1 MPDISAAPSAALAR
15 CDRSVQ
21 ARRTEAKADS
31 ERQIVNAQTMREVA
45 PTFTGAQAA
54 SQAKIIAEAGAVL
67 AATLESYDITSR
79 LRIAHFLGQTCVESA
94 GYRTTEEFASG
105 REYEGRTDLGNTQK
119 GDGPRYKGRGLL
131 QLTGRA
137 NYADYGKAFGVDLV
151 NNPTLA
157 AQPALSLKIAC
168 EYWKRHNINV
178 DCDRDDVQA
187 VTRKVNGGLNG
198 LTDRIA
204 FTRKAKAAVARLQ
217 AIALS
222 GATSVGAAKGA
233 AATAGAA
240 PAGGAVAGV
249 ASAPPRPVLGR
260 GSQGDAV
267 VQLQNMLRDLNFAVA
282 IDGDFGPG
290 TEVAATRFQ
299 SENGLA
305 ADGIVGPLT
314 WGALDAAKKKA

>member
-1 MPDISAAPSAALAR
+1 MVP
-15 CDRSVQ
+15 V
-21 ARRTEAKADS
+21 DS
-31 ERQIVNAQTMREVA
+31 QTMREVA
-45 PTFTGAQAA
+45 PTFSGAPAA

-79 LRIAHFLGQTCVESA
+79 LRIAHFLGQTCEESA

-105 REYEGRTDLGNTQK
+105 REYEGRQDLGNTQK

-137 NYADYGKAFGVDLV
+137 NYADYGKALGVDLV

-168 EYWKRHNINV
+168 EYWKRHDINA
-178 DCDRDDVQA
+178 DCDRDDAQA

-198 LTDRIA
+198 LSDRIA
-204 FTRKAKAAVARLQ
+204 FTQKAKTAVAKLQ
-217 AIALS
+217 AVQLS
-222 GATSVGAAKGA
+222 GAASGGA
-233 AATAGAA
+233 AAPGAASGGAAAAGAA
-240 PAGGAVAGV
+240 TGQT
-249 ASAPPRPVLGR
+249 RPVLAR

-267 VQLQNMLRDLNFAVA
+267 VQLQNLLRDENFAVA
-282 IDGDFGPG
+282 VDGDFGPG

-299 SENGLA
+299 SENGLT
-305 ADGIVGPLT
+305 ADGIVGPQT
-314 WGALDAAKKKA
+314 WAALDAAKKKAG

>member
-1 MPDISAAPSAALAR
+1 MVPVD
-15 CDRSVQ
+15 
-21 ARRTEAKADS
+21 
-31 ERQIVNAQTMREVA
+31 AQTMREVA
-45 PTFTGAQAA
+45 PTFTGAPAA
-54 SQAKIIAEAGAVL
+54 SQAKIIAEVGAVL
-67 AATLESYDITSR
+67 AATLESYDIKNR
-79 LRIAHFLGQTCVESA
+79 LRIAHFLGQTCEESA

-105 REYEGRTDLGNTQK
+105 KEYEGRADLGNTQK

-137 NYADYGKAFGVDLV
+137 NYVDYGKALGVDLV

-168 EYWKRHNINV
+168 EYWKRHNINA

-198 LTDRIA
+198 LSDRIA
-204 FTRKAKAAVARLQ
+204 FTQKAKAAVARLQ

-222 GATSVGAAKGA
+222 GAAASA
-233 AATAGAA
+233 AA
-240 PAGGAVAGV
+240 PAGAASADTAAAGV
-249 ASAPPRPVLGR
+249 APAQPRPVLGR

-290 TEVAATRFQ
+290 TEVAVTRFQ

-305 ADGIVGPLT
+305 ADGIVGPQT

>member
-1 MPDISAAPSAALAR
+1 MVPVD
-15 CDRSVQ
+15 
-21 ARRTEAKADS
+21 
-31 ERQIVNAQTMREVA
+31 AQTMREVA
-45 PTFTGAQAA
+45 PPFTGAPAI

-79 LRIAHFLGQTCVESA
+79 LRIAHFLGQTCHESA

-105 REYEGRTDLGNTQK
+105 RAYEGRADLGNTQK

-137 NYADYGKAFGVDLV
+137 NYADYGKALGVDLV

-157 AQPALSLKIAC
+157 AEPALSLKIAC
-168 EYWKRHNINV
+168 EYWKRRNINP

-198 LTDRIA
+198 LSDRIA
-204 FTRKAKAAVARLQ
+204 LTQKAKTAVARLQ

-222 GATSVGAAKGA
+222 GAATGA
-233 AATAGAA
+233 AATGAAAPAGAAPSGAAAAGAA
-240 PAGGAVAGV
+240 PAGAATSGAAAAGV
-249 ASAPPRPVLGR
+249 APAQPRPVLGR

-267 VQLQNMLRDLNFAVA
+267 VQLQDMLRDLNFAVA

-290 TEVAATRFQ
+290 TEVAVTRFQ

-305 ADGIVGPLT
+305 ADGIVGPQT

>member
-1 MPDISAAPSAALAR
+1 MVP
-15 CDRSVQ
+15 V
-21 ARRTEAKADS
+21 DS
-31 ERQIVNAQTMREVA
+31 QTMREVA
-45 PTFTGAQAA
+45 PTFSGAPAA

-79 LRIAHFLGQTCVESA
+79 LRIAHFLGQTCEESA

-105 REYEGRTDLGNTQK
+105 REYEGRQDLGNTQR

-137 NYADYGKAFGVDLV
+137 NYADYGKALAVDLV

-168 EYWKRHNINV
+168 EYWKRHDINA
-178 DCDRDDVQA
+178 DCDRDDAQA

-198 LTDRIA
+198 LSDRIA
-204 FTRKAKAAVARLQ
+204 FTQKAKTAVARLQ
-217 AIALS
+217 AVQLS
-222 GATSVGAAKGA
+222 GAASGGA
-233 AATAGAA
+233 AAPGAASGGAAAAGAA
-240 PAGGAVAGV
+240 TGQT
-249 ASAPPRPVLGR
+249 RPVLAR

-267 VQLQNMLRDLNFAVA
+267 VQLQNLLRDENFAVA
-282 IDGDFGPG
+282 VDGDFGPG

-299 SENGLA
+299 SENGLT
-305 ADGIVGPLT
+305 ADGIVGPQT
-314 WGALDAAKKKA
+314 WAALDAAKKKAG

>member
-1 MPDISAAPSAALAR
+1 MVPVDAP
-15 CDRSVQ
+15 
-21 ARRTEAKADS
+21 
-31 ERQIVNAQTMREVA
+31 TMREVA
-45 PTFTGAQAA
+45 PTFTGAPAA
-54 SQAKIIAEAGAVL
+54 SQAKIIAEVGAVL
-67 AATLESYDITSR
+67 AATLESYDIKNR
-79 LRIAHFLGQTCVESA
+79 LRIAHFLGQTCEESA

-105 REYEGRTDLGNTQK
+105 KEYEGRADLGNTQK

-137 NYADYGKAFGVDLV
+137 NYVDYGKALGVDLV

-168 EYWKRHNINV
+168 EYWKRHNINA

-198 LTDRIA
+198 LSDRIA
-204 FTRKAKAAVARLQ
+204 FTQKAKAAVARLQ

-222 GATSVGAAKGA
+222 GAAASA
-233 AATAGAA
+233 AA
-240 PAGGAVAGV
+240 PAGAASADTAAAGV
-249 ASAPPRPVLGR
+249 APAQPRPVLGR

-290 TEVAATRFQ
+290 TEVAVTRFQ

-305 ADGIVGPLT
+305 ADGIVGPQT

>member
-1 MPDISAAPSAALAR
+1 MVPVDAP
-15 CDRSVQ
+15 
-21 ARRTEAKADS
+21 
-31 ERQIVNAQTMREVA
+31 TMREVA
-45 PTFTGAQAA
+45 PTFTGAPAA
-54 SQAKIIAEAGAVL
+54 SQAKIIAEVGAVL
-67 AATLESYDITSR
+67 AATLESYDIKNR
-79 LRIAHFLGQTCVESA
+79 LRIAHFLGQTCEESA

-105 REYEGRTDLGNTQK
+105 KEYEGRADLGNTQK

-137 NYADYGKAFGVDLV
+137 NYADYGKALGVDLV

-168 EYWKRHNINV
+168 EYWKRHNINA

-198 LTDRIA
+198 LSDRIA
-204 FTRKAKAAVARLQ
+204 FTQKAKAAVARLQ

-222 GATSVGAAKGA
+222 GAAASA
-233 AATAGAA
+233 AA
-240 PAGGAVAGV
+240 PAGAASADTAAAGV
-249 ASAPPRPVLGR
+249 APAQPRPVLGR

-290 TEVAATRFQ
+290 TEVAVTRFQ

-305 ADGIVGPLT
+305 ADGIVGPQT

>member
-1 MPDISAAPSAALAR
+1 MVP
-15 CDRSVQ
+15 V
-21 ARRTEAKADS
+21 DS
-31 ERQIVNAQTMREVA
+31 QTMREVA
-45 PTFTGAQAA
+45 PTFSGAPAA

-79 LRIAHFLGQTCVESA
+79 LRIAHFLGQTCEESA

-105 REYEGRTDLGNTQK
+105 REYEGRQDLGNTQR

-137 NYADYGKAFGVDLV
+137 NYADYGKALGVDLV

-168 EYWKRHNINV
+168 EYWKRHDINA
-178 DCDRDDVQA
+178 DCDRDDAQA

-198 LTDRIA
+198 LSDRIA
-204 FTRKAKAAVARLQ
+204 FTQKAKTAVARLQ
-217 AIALS
+217 AVQLS
-222 GATSVGAAKGA
+222 GAASGGA
-233 AATAGAA
+233 AAPGAASSGAAAAGAA
-240 PAGGAVAGV
+240 TGQT
-249 ASAPPRPVLGR
+249 RPVLAR

-267 VQLQNMLRDLNFAVA
+267 VQLQNLLRDENFAVA
-282 IDGDFGPG
+282 VDGDFGPG

-299 SENGLA
+299 SENGLT
-305 ADGIVGPLT
+305 ADGIVGPQT
-314 WGALDAAKKKA
+314 WAALDAAKKKAG

>member
-1 MPDISAAPSAALAR
+1 MVPVD
-15 CDRSVQ
+15 
-21 ARRTEAKADS
+21 
-31 ERQIVNAQTMREVA
+31 AQTMREVA
-45 PTFTGAQAA
+45 PTFTGAPAA
-54 SQAKIIAEAGAVL
+54 SQAKIIAEVGAVL
-67 AATLESYDITSR
+67 AATLESYDIKNR
-79 LRIAHFLGQTCVESA
+79 LRIAHFLGQTCEESA

-105 REYEGRTDLGNTQK
+105 KEYEGRADLGNTQK

-137 NYADYGKAFGVDLV
+137 NYADYGKALGVDLV

-168 EYWKRHNINV
+168 EYWKRHNINA

-198 LTDRIA
+198 LSDRIA
-204 FTRKAKAAVARLQ
+204 FTQKAKAAVARLQ
-217 AIALS
+217 AVALS
-222 GATSVGAAKGA
+222 GAAASA
-233 AATAGAA
+233 AAPAGAA
-240 PAGGAVAGV
+240 PAGAAAGAAAPAGAVPAGAAAAGV
-249 ASAPPRPVLGR
+249 APGQPRPVLGR
-260 GSQGDAV
+260 GAQGDAV
-267 VQLQNMLRDLNFAVA
+267 VELQNKLRDLNFAVA

-290 TEVAATRFQ
+290 TEVAVTRFQ

-305 ADGIVGPLT
+305 ADGIVGPQT

>member
-1 MPDISAAPSAALAR
+1 MPDTSAAPSTALAR
-15 CDRSVQ
+15 RDRPIQ
-21 ARRTEAKADS
+21 ARRTARDAKADG
-31 ERQIVNAQTMREVA
+31 ERQILNAQTMREVA

-54 SQAKIIAEAGAVL
+54 SQAKIISEAGAVL
-67 AATLESYDITSR
+67 AATLESYDITGR
-79 LRIAHFLGQTCVESA
+79 VRIAHFLGQTCEESA

-105 REYEGRTDLGNTQK
+105 KEYEGRTDLGNTQK

-137 NYADYGKAFGVDLV
+137 NYADYGKALGVDLV

-168 EYWKRHNINV
+168 EYWKRHNINA

-198 LTDRIA
+198 LADRIA
-204 FTRKAKAAVARLQ
+204 FTQKAKAAVARLQ

-222 GATSVGAAKGA
+222 GAAASA
-233 AATAGAA
+233 AA
-240 PAGGAVAGV
+240 PAGGAPGQ
-249 ASAPPRPVLGR
+249 PRPVLGR
-260 GSQGDAV
+260 GAQGDAV

-290 TEVAATRFQ
+290 TEVAVTRFQ
-299 SENGLA
+299 SENGLT
-305 ADGIVGPLT
+305 ADGIVGPQT

>member
-1 MPDISAAPSAALAR
+1 MVPVD
-15 CDRSVQ
+15 
-21 ARRTEAKADS
+21 
-31 ERQIVNAQTMREVA
+31 AQTMREVA
-45 PTFTGAQAA
+45 PTFTGAPAA
-54 SQAKIIAEAGAVL
+54 SQAKIIAEVGAVL
-67 AATLESYDITSR
+67 AATLESYDIKNR
-79 LRIAHFLGQTCVESA
+79 LRIAHFLGQTCEESA

-105 REYEGRTDLGNTQK
+105 KEYEGRADLGNTQK

-137 NYADYGKAFGVDLV
+137 NYVDYGKALGVDLV

-168 EYWKRHNINV
+168 EYWKRHNINA

-198 LTDRIA
+198 LSDRIA
-204 FTRKAKAAVARLQ
+204 FTQKAKAAVARLQ

-222 GATSVGAAKGA
+222 GAAASA
-233 AATAGAA
+233 AA
-240 PAGGAVAGV
+240 PAGAASAGAGPADTAAAGV
-249 ASAPPRPVLGR
+249 APAQPRPVLGR

-290 TEVAATRFQ
+290 TEVAVTRFQ

-305 ADGIVGPLT
+305 ADGIVGPQT

>member
-1 MPDISAAPSAALAR
+1 MVPVD
-15 CDRSVQ
+15 
-21 ARRTEAKADS
+21 
-31 ERQIVNAQTMREVA
+31 AQTMREVA
-45 PTFTGAQAA
+45 PTFTGAPAA
-54 SQAKIIAEAGAVL
+54 SQAKIIAEVGAVL
-67 AATLESYDITSR
+67 AATLESYDITNR
-79 LRIAHFLGQTCVESA
+79 LRIAHFLGQTCEESA

-105 REYEGRTDLGNTQK
+105 KEYEGRADLGNTQK

-198 LTDRIA
+198 LSDRIA
-204 FTRKAKAAVARLQ
+204 FTQKAKAAVARLQ

-222 GATSVGAAKGA
+222 GAAS
-233 AATAGAA
+233 AGAA
-240 PAGGAVAGV
+240 PAGAAAAGV
-249 ASAPPRPVLGR
+249 AAAGVAPGQPRPVLGR

-290 TEVAATRFQ
+290 TEVAVTRFQ

-305 ADGIVGPLT
+305 ADGIVGPQT

>member
-1 MPDISAAPSAALAR
+1 MVP
-15 CDRSVQ
+15 V
-21 ARRTEAKADS
+21 DS
-31 ERQIVNAQTMREVA
+31 QTMREIA
-45 PTFTGAQAA
+45 PTFSGAPAA

-79 LRIAHFLGQTCVESA
+79 LRIAHFLGQTCEESA

-105 REYEGRTDLGNTQK
+105 REYEGRQDLGNTQK

-137 NYADYGKAFGVDLV
+137 NYADYGKALGVDLV

-168 EYWKRHNINV
+168 EYWKRHDINA
-178 DCDRDDVQA
+178 DCDRDDAQA

-198 LTDRIA
+198 LSDRIA
-204 FTRKAKAAVARLQ
+204 FTQKAKTAVARLQ
-217 AIALS
+217 AVQLS
-222 GATSVGAAKGA
+222 GAASGGA
-233 AATAGAA
+233 AAPGAASGGAAAAGAA
-240 PAGGAVAGV
+240 TGQT
-249 ASAPPRPVLGR
+249 RPVLAR

-267 VQLQNMLRDLNFAVA
+267 VQWQNLLRDENFAVA
-282 IDGDFGPG
+282 VDGDFGPG

-299 SENGLA
+299 SENGLT
-305 ADGIVGPLT
+305 ADGIVGPQT
-314 WGALDAAKKKA
+314 WAALDAAKKKAG

>member
-1 MPDISAAPSAALAR
+1 MVPVD
-15 CDRSVQ
+15 
-21 ARRTEAKADS
+21 
-31 ERQIVNAQTMREVA
+31 AQTMREVA
-45 PTFTGAQAA
+45 PTFSGAQAA

-67 AATLESYDITSR
+67 AATLESYAITSR
-79 LRIAHFLGQTCVESA
+79 LRIAHFLGQTCEESA

-105 REYEGRTDLGNTQK
+105 KEYEGRTDLGNTQK

-137 NYADYGKAFGVDLV
+137 NYADYGKALGVDLV

-168 EYWKRHNINV
+168 EYWKRHNINA

-198 LTDRIA
+198 LADRIA
-204 FTRKAKAAVARLQ
+204 FTQKAKAAVARLQ

-222 GATSVGAAKGA
+222 GAASAGAPPAGAATDGATPGA
-233 AATAGAA
+233 AATAGATA
-240 PAGGAVAGV
+240 AGV
-249 ASAPPRPVLGR
+249 VSVPPRPVLGR

-290 TEVAATRFQ
+290 TEVAVTRFQ
-299 SENGLA
+299 SENGLVE
-305 ADGIVGPLT
+305 DGIVGPQT